1 MTDSELLQAIYKD
14 TQELKSRLNSIE
26 NNVTDLQLT
35 PENETNRNIT
45 LIAEGHLDLLRK
57 LDGALKVENEKEMLL
72 IRVNR
77 LENEIRQIKEK
88 INVIA

>member
-35 PENETNRNIT
+35 
-45 LIAEGHLDLLRK
+45 
-57 LDGALKVENEKEMLL
+57 
-72 IRVNR
+72 

>member
-1 MTDSELLQAIYKD
+1 MTDNELLQAIYKD

-35 PENETNRNIT
+35 
-45 LIAEGHLDLLRK
+45 
-57 LDGALKVENEKEMLL
+57 
-72 IRVNR
+72 